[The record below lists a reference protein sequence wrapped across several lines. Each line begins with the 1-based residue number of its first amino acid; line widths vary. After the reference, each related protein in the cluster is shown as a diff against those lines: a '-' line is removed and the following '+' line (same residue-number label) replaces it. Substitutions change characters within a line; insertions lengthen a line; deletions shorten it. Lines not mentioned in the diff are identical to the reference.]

1 MKNRRKTTDYRIKD
15 LEVSPEAADLREGT
29 GISNL
34 DGRLWEEMGSSV
46 GRYFGDEAMV
56 RARVA
61 VESYYLIA
69 LSEAGVIRKL
79 KSEEKSAL
87 KNLHKKITPKVYRDL
102 RKIEAEARHDVIAMT
117 KIMKKLLSASSPLGG
132 VVSEGWVHWGLASE
146 DVDNLARTSLLINYL
161 NDVYLPEAAKILQA
175 IIALAEKTRNVVI
188 PGKTHLQPALP
199 TVLGKEVALFGLR
212 LSEQFLEIK
221 KLRLRGKLTGAVGT
235 LAAQRFAFPEINWLR
250 FSKNFVESL
259 GLEANPYTTQIEPRA
274 RLVELL
280 SKIALVN
287 NILVD
292 LSQDMRIYIGLDW
305 LIQEVKK
312 EEFGSSAMPQKV
324 NPIDFEN
331 AQGNALL
338 SNWLIDGL
346 TRVLPVSWL
355 QRDLV
360 DKTILRNLGLPFG
373 YSQISLISSAKGL
386 LRVGPNPGQ
395 IDSALNSDWSI
406 IAEGLQSYLRS
417 RGRPEAYETLKA
429 LTRGKKL
436 TQSDIKTWIEKLN
449 VEEPI
454 KKDLRRISPKNYL
467 GYSKENFVKMIRE
480 IKRTI
485 DSLKIPLVR

>member
-1 MKNRRKTTDYRIKD
+1 MKNRRKTIKD
-15 LEVSPEAADLREGT
+15 LEVSPLDANLREGT

-34 DGRLWEEMGSSV
+34 DGRLWEEMGSAV

-61 VESYYLIA
+61 VESHYLIA

-79 KSEEKSAL
+79 KSEEKKAL
-87 KNLHKKITPKVYRDL
+87 KNLHKKITPKVYGDL
-102 RKIEAEARHDVIAMT
+102 RKIEAEMRHDVIAMT
-117 KIMKKLLSASSPLGG
+117 ATMKKLLSRSTSLAD
-132 VVSEGWVHWGLASE
+132 VVGHGWVHWGLASE

-161 NDVYLPEAAKILQA
+161 GNVYLPEAAKILQA
-175 IIALAEKTRNVVI
+175 IVALVEKTRNVVI
-188 PGKTHLQPALP
+188 PGKTHFQPAIP
-199 TVLGKEVALFGLR
+199 TILGKEVALFGVR
-212 LSEQFLEIK
+212 LSEQLLEIK

-235 LAAQRFAFPEINWLR
+235 LAAQRFAIPKINWRR

-259 GLEANPYTTQIEPRA
+259 GLEANPYTTQIEPRS

-305 LIQEVKK
+305 LIQEVKR

-338 SNWLIDGL
+338 SNWIIDGL
-346 TRVLPVSWL
+346 ARTLPVSWL

-386 LRVGPNPGQ
+386 LRVAPNLGQ

-406 IAEGLQSYLRS
+406 VAEGIQNYLRS
-417 RGRPEAYETLKA
+417 RGKGDAYETLKE

-436 TQSDIKTWIEKLN
+436 TESDIKTWIEKLE
-449 VEEPI
+449 VEEPM
-454 KKDLRRISPKNYL
+454 KEDLRGISPKNYL
-467 GYSKENFVKMIRE
+467 GYSKENVLEMIRE

-485 DSLKIPLVR
+485 KLLPLVR

>member
-1 MKNRRKTTDYRIKD
+1 MKNQRITADDRRKTIKD
-15 LEVSPEAADLREGT
+15 LEVSPLDASLREGT

-79 KSEEKSAL
+79 KKREASAL

-102 RKIEAEARHDVIAMT
+102 RKIEAEIRHDVIAMT
-117 KIMKKLLSASSPLGG
+117 ATMKKLLSRSTSLADVIGH
-132 VVSEGWVHWGLASE
+132 GWVHWGLASE
-146 DVDNLARTSLLINYL
+146 DVDNLARTSLLVNYL
-161 NDVYLPEAAKILQA
+161 TNVYLPEAAKILQA
-175 IIALAEKTRNVVI
+175 IMSLAEKTRNVVI
-188 PGKTHLQPALP
+188 PGKTHLQPAIP
-199 TVLGKEVALFGLR
+199 TTLGKEVALFGVR
-212 LSEQFLEIK
+212 LSELFLEIK

-235 LAAQRFAFPEINWLR
+235 LAAQRFAFPKINWR
-250 FSKNFVESL
+250 KFSKDFVESL
-259 GLEANPYTTQIEPRA
+259 GLEANLYTTQIEPRS
-274 RLVELL
+274 RLIELL
-280 SKIALVN
+280 NKIAMIN
-287 NILVD
+287 TILVD

-305 LIQEVKK
+305 LIQEVKR

-338 SNWLIDGL
+338 SNWIIDGL
-346 TRVLPVSWL
+346 ARTLPVSWL

-373 YSQISLISSAKGL
+373 YSQISLISSAKGF
-386 LRVGPNPGQ
+386 LRVAPNLGQ
-395 IDSALNSDWSI
+395 IDSVLNSDWSI
-406 IAEGLQSYLRS
+406 IAEGIQIYLRS
-417 RGRPEAYETLKA
+417 RGKGDAYETLKE

-436 TQSDIKTWIEKLN
+436 TEGDIKTWIENLN
-449 VEEPI
+449 VDGSV
-454 KKDLRRISPKNYL
+454 KKDLAKISPNNYI
-467 GYSKENFVKMIRE
+467 GYSKENTNEMIKE
-480 IKRTI
+480 LKRTI
-485 DSLKIPLVR
+485 KTLNS